1 MYSTIRLLRFF
12 LFSGLILSCTFLQAQ
27 DHQMRERIKEK
38 VKSQKVAYITEKL
51 QLTEVEAQKFWPIYN
66 SYQQEME
73 QLRLSMDKKP
83 SDNMSDKEA
92 EDLMYAMLDNRSKE
106 IELQK
111 KQIQKLKTAIPP
123 KKIAMLFRVER
134 EFKDRVIT
142 NIRDRHRE
150 KGRK

>member
-1 MYSTIRLLRFF
+1 
-12 LFSGLILSCTFLQAQ
+12 
-27 DHQMRERIKEK
+27 MRERIKEK